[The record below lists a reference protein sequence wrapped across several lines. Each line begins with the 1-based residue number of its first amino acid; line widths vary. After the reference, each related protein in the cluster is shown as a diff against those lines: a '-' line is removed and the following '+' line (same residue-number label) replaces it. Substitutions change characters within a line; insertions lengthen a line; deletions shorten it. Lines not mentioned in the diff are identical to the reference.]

1 MITHQSIGRLEDRF
15 EGTENYD
22 RHAVANQNL
31 TFPLMP
37 ERTII
42 EFTFVQLHMQIR
54 IQKVVE
60 HAISALVFQPS
71 CCAEYSLNP
80 SGVGWEN
87 KKHFNDDHEKLVLFT
102 MKIPNF
108 LASIGLCVEGVVRS
122 TWEIII

>member
-60 HAISALVFQPS
+60 HAISALVFSQ
-71 CCAEYSLNP
+71 A
-80 SGVGWEN
+80 V
-87 KKHFNDDHEKLVLFT
+87 VLT
-102 MKIPNF
+102 LSKQSW
-108 LASIGLCVEGVVRS
+108 LGKQEALL
-122 TWEIII
+122 